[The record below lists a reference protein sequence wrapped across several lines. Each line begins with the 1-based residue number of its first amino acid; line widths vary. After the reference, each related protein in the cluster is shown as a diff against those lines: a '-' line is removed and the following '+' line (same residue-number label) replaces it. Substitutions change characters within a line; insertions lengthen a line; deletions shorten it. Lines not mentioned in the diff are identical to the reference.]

1 MKKELLQGKRSGK
14 DNFPS
19 KTTNKVKKVT
29 KKEFK
34 KRLEKNVEKLEI
46 ADTLDQL
53 YDLDAQMQSKSI
65 DFGCV
70 KTSVIQHSSTRGETK
85 FKGHN
90 LTIPGQDVKTEV
102 DQMFDDYVGQVPV
115 PVMSYIEVPVIVS
128 DKQPPVMMIQPAV
141 PPLPLLRQSPPLVT
155 AAMSQEGSSPGVI
168 RARHPAK
175 YNSAA
180 QPVCQSQCV
189 HEVEKLMETKTFD
202 RMLLD
207 SFSFTWMG
215 HPQESF

>member
-1 MKKELLQGKRSGK
+1 
-14 DNFPS
+14 
-19 KTTNKVKKVT
+19 
-29 KKEFK
+29 
-34 KRLEKNVEKLEI
+34 
-46 ADTLDQL
+46 
-53 YDLDAQMQSKSI
+53 MQSKSI

-85 FKGHN
+85 FKRHN

-155 AAMSQEGSSPGVI
+155 AAMTQEGSSPGVI
-168 RARHPAK
+168 RARHLAK

-207 SFSFTWMG
+207 SFSLTWMG
-215 HPQESF
+215 HPQVNNCNTFFLSLYMDRYILILVVFSGEFLMVNQSSLF